1 MIKHLIQWYNFQ
13 CHLRHCM
20 MRTFRSCNNYH
31 IYIYILSSFEFCFLR
46 EQIRSS
52 DTSTGESGSEV
63 EDITSPKASGN
74 CINPIL
80 TPVQEEVSDHDID
93 LQVAGKQNCCNE

>member
-1 MIKHLIQWYNFQ
+1 MSYV
-13 CHLRHCM
+13 
-20 MRTFRSCNNYH
+20 
-31 IYIYILSSFEFCFLR
+31 SSFGFWFLR

-74 CINPIL
+74 CTNPIL
-80 TPVQEEVSDHDID
+80 TPVREEVSDHDID
-93 LQVAGKQNCCNE
+93 LEATEIQKMLQQINIPFYDVYPGKIGW